1 MKTKQDEL
9 FESAEL
15 AWEQYEFN
23 GDKRITLDTYDS
35 ARHAFIQGYIL
46 GYTKEKP

>member
-1 MKTKQDEL
+1 MSKTDEL
-9 FESAEL
+9 LAQAEL

-23 GDKRITLDTYDS
+23 GDNQITLDTYDA

-46 GYTKEKP
+46 GVTRD